1 VPGVAVRLERFGNE
15 IGQKKREET
24 TMSLYDKMMAAFDSR
39 DAAAMLDCYHADYEF
54 VRHQT
59 NTTLSLTEW
68 QPMMEGMMQSDQWKM
83 LSSNCLYE
91 NDDILVVHSVMSF
104 PDGSKE
110 SVMAVHIKK
119 DGKAVRTET
128 GATPISG

>member
-1 VPGVAVRLERFGNE
+1 
-15 IGQKKREET
+15 
-24 TMSLYDKMMAAFDSR
+24 MSLYDKMMAAFESR
-39 DAAAMLDCYHADYEF
+39 DAAALLDCYHADYEF

-59 NTTLSLTEW
+59 NTTLSRAEW

-83 LSSNCLYE
+83 FSSNCLYE
-91 NDDILVVHSVMSF
+91 NDDILVAHSVMSF

-110 SVMAVHIKK
+110 AVMAVHIKK